1 MGNIIKNF
9 KKNNKQMADEEAPM
23 MMEEKME
30 EMMEEEKMEEEKMEE
45 EEEEDE
51 LKKRLDDGGFM
62 CCCCLCECTE
72 DRTKDLSCCCFFPIR
87 CGVLFIGIII
97 LALTLFVFLEIFYQL
112 LNDDIH
118 WWFVLVGV
126 VLAATLVV
134 ASAFII
140 VFFTKDDKDSRAKLF
155 TACLLVIIGVALEAV
170 WAACYFVFLYKKD
183 TVVTGNDGVGFIKA
197 TRKQE
202 VVVTLYVASC
212 ICALFAYFIC
222 VINQYVDALKTPEET
237 MEEEMMMEE
246 EKKDDMMMEEK
257 IDDMMM
263 DGEMADEMM
272 ADGEAAAE

>member
-1 MGNIIKNF
+1 
-9 KKNNKQMADEEAPM
+9 MADEEAQPMMEEM
-23 MMEEKME
+23 MMEEKPME
-30 EMMEEEKMEEEKMEE
+30 EMMEEEKMDEAME

-51 LKKRLDDGGFM
+51 LEKRLKDGGFM
-62 CCCCLCECTE
+62 CCCCLCECTNE
-72 DRTKDLSCCCFFPIR
+72 KTKDLSCCCFFPIR

-118 WWFVLVGV
+118 WWYVLVGV

-134 ASAFII
+134 ASAFVI
-140 VFFTKDDKDSRAKLF
+140 VFFTKDDEPSRGKLF

-183 TVVTGNDGVGFIKA
+183 TVTTGNDGVGFIKA

-202 VVVTLYVASC
+202 VVVTLYIACC

-222 VINQYVDALKTPEET
+222 VVNQYVDALKTPEEP
-237 MEEEMMMEE
+237 MEEMMMDEMMMEE
-246 EKKDDMMMEEK
+246 EKKEEEK
-257 IDDMMM
+257 PEEGDKPEEEGEKPADDAA
-263 DGEMADEMM
+263 GE
-272 ADGEAAAE
+272 

>member
-1 MGNIIKNF
+1 
-9 KKNNKQMADEEAPM
+9 MADEEAQP
-23 MMEEKME
+23 MMEEMMDEEKPME
-30 EMMEEEKMEEEKMEE
+30 EMMEEEKMDEAME

-51 LKKRLDDGGFM
+51 LEKRLKDGGFM
-62 CCCCLCECTE
+62 CCCCLCECTNE
-72 DRTKDLSCCCFFPIR
+72 KTKDLSCCCFFPIR

-118 WWFVLVGV
+118 WWYVLVGV

-134 ASAFII
+134 ASAFVI
-140 VFFTKDDKDSRAKLF
+140 VFFTKDDEPSRGKLF

-183 TVVTGNDGVGFIKA
+183 TVTTGNDGVGFIKA

-202 VVVTLYVASC
+202 VVVTLYIACC

-222 VINQYVDALKTPEET
+222 VVNQYVDALKTPEEP
-237 MEEEMMMEE
+237 MEEMMMDEMMMEE
-246 EKKDDMMMEEK
+246 EKKDDEKKEDDKPEEE
-257 IDDMMM
+257 
-263 DGEMADEMM
+263 GEKPAED
-272 ADGEAAAE
+272 AAAE

>member
-1 MGNIIKNF
+1 
-9 KKNNKQMADEEAPM
+9 
-23 MMEEKME
+23 MMEEMMDEEKPME
-30 EMMEEEKMEEEKMEE
+30 EMMEEEKMDEAME

-51 LKKRLDDGGFM
+51 LEKRLKDGGFM
-62 CCCCLCECTE
+62 CCCCLCECTNE
-72 DRTKDLSCCCFFPIR
+72 KTKDLSCCCFFPIR

-118 WWFVLVGV
+118 WWYVLVGV

-134 ASAFII
+134 ASAFVI
-140 VFFTKDDKDSRAKLF
+140 VFFTKDDEPSRGKLF

-183 TVVTGNDGVGFIKA
+183 TVTTGNDGVGFIKA

-202 VVVTLYVASC
+202 VVVTLYIACC

-222 VINQYVDALKTPEET
+222 VVNQYVDALKTPEEP
-237 MEEEMMMEE
+237 MEEMMMDEMMMEE
-246 EKKDDMMMEEK
+246 EKKDDEKKEDDKPEEE
-257 IDDMMM
+257 
-263 DGEMADEMM
+263 GEKPAED
-272 ADGEAAAE
+272 AAAE

>member
-1 MGNIIKNF
+1 
-9 KKNNKQMADEEAPM
+9 MADEEAQP
-23 MMEEKME
+23 MMEEMMDEEKPME
-30 EMMEEEKMEEEKMEE
+30 EMMEEEKMDEAME

-51 LKKRLDDGGFM
+51 LQKRLKDGGFM
-62 CCCCLCECTE
+62 CCCCLCECTNE
-72 DRTKDLSCCCFFPIR
+72 KTKDLTCCCFFPIR

-118 WWFVLVGV
+118 WWYVLVGV

-134 ASAFII
+134 ASAFVI
-140 VFFTKDDKDSRAKLF
+140 VFFTKDDEPSRGKLF

-183 TVVTGNDGVGFIKA
+183 TVTTGNDGVGFIKA

-202 VVVTLYVASC
+202 VVVTLYIACC

-222 VINQYVDALKTPEET
+222 VVNQYVDALKTPEEP
-237 MEEEMMMEE
+237 MEEMMDDMMMEE
-246 EKKDDMMMEEK
+246 EKKDDEKKEDDKPMEEEK
-257 IDDMMM
+257 PAED
-263 DGEMADEMM
+263 A
-272 ADGEAAAE
+272 AAAE

>member
-1 MGNIIKNF
+1 
-9 KKNNKQMADEEAPM
+9 MADEEAQP
-23 MMEEKME
+23 MMEEMMDEEKPME
-30 EMMEEEKMEEEKMEE
+30 EMMEEEKMDEAME

-51 LKKRLDDGGFM
+51 LEKRLKDGGFM
-62 CCCCLCECTE
+62 CCCCLCECTNE
-72 DRTKDLSCCCFFPIR
+72 KTKDLSCCCFFPIR

-118 WWFVLVGV
+118 WWYVLVGV

-134 ASAFII
+134 ASAFVI
-140 VFFTKDDKDSRAKLF
+140 VFFTKDDEPSRGKLF

-183 TVVTGNDGVGFIKA
+183 TVTTGNDGVGFIKA

-202 VVVTLYVASC
+202 VVVTLYIACC

-222 VINQYVDALKTPEET
+222 VVNQYVDALKTPEEP
-237 MEEEMMMEE
+237 MEEMMMDEMMMEE
-246 EKKDDMMMEEK
+246 EKKEDEKPMEDDKPMEEGDK
-257 IDDMMM
+257 PADDAA
-263 DGEMADEMM
+263 GE
-272 ADGEAAAE
+272 

>member
-1 MGNIIKNF
+1 
-9 KKNNKQMADEEAPM
+9 MADEEAQP
-23 MMEEKME
+23 MMEEMMDEEKPME
-30 EMMEEEKMEEEKMEE
+30 EMMEEEKMDEAME

-51 LKKRLDDGGFM
+51 LQKRLKDGGFM
-62 CCCCLCECTE
+62 CCCCLCECTNE
-72 DRTKDLSCCCFFPIR
+72 KTKDLSCCCFFPIR

-118 WWFVLVGV
+118 WWYVLVGV

-134 ASAFII
+134 ASAFVI
-140 VFFTKDDKDSRAKLF
+140 VFFTKDDEPSRGKLF

-183 TVVTGNDGVGFIKA
+183 TVTTGNDGVGFIKA

-202 VVVTLYVASC
+202 VVVTLYIACC

-222 VINQYVDALKTPEET
+222 VVNQYVDALKTPEES
-237 MEEEMMMEE
+237 MEEMMDDMMMEE
-246 EKKDDMMMEEK
+246 EKKDDEKKEDDKPMEEEK
-257 IDDMMM
+257 PAED
-263 DGEMADEMM
+263 A
-272 ADGEAAAE
+272 AAAE

>member
-1 MGNIIKNF
+1 
-9 KKNNKQMADEEAPM
+9 MADEEAQP
-23 MMEEKME
+23 MMEEMMDEEKPME
-30 EMMEEEKMEEEKMEE
+30 EMMEEEKMDEAME

-51 LKKRLDDGGFM
+51 LQKRLKDGGFM
-62 CCCCLCECTE
+62 CCCCLCECTNE
-72 DRTKDLSCCCFFPIR
+72 KTKDLSCCCFFPIR

-118 WWFVLVGV
+118 WWYVLVGV

-134 ASAFII
+134 ASAFVI
-140 VFFTKDDKDSRAKLF
+140 VFFTKDDEPSRGKLF

-183 TVVTGNDGVGFIKA
+183 TVTTGNDGVGFIKA

-202 VVVTLYVASC
+202 VVVTLYIACC

-222 VINQYVDALKTPEET
+222 VVNQYVDALKTPEEP
-237 MEEEMMMEE
+237 MEDKMDEMMMEE
-246 EKKDDMMMEEK
+246 EKKDDEKKEDDKPMEE
-257 IDDMMM
+257 
-263 DGEMADEMM
+263 GEKPAED
-272 ADGEAAAE
+272 AAAE

>member
-1 MGNIIKNF
+1 MG
-9 KKNNKQMADEEAPM
+9 KNNKQMADEEAPM
-23 MMEEKME
+23 MMDEMMMEEKM
-30 EMMEEEKMEEEKMEE
+30 EEKMEEEKMEE

-62 CCCCLCECTE
+62 CCCCLCECTNE
-72 DRTKDLSCCCFFPIR
+72 KTKDLTCCCFFPIR

-126 VLAATLVV
+126 VIAATLVV

-140 VFFTKDDKDSRAKLF
+140 VFFTKDTESSRGKLF
-155 TACLLVIIGVALEAV
+155 TACLLVIVGVALEAI

-202 VVVTLYVASC
+202 VVVTLYIACC

-222 VINQYVDALKTPEET
+222 VINQYVDALREE
-237 MEEEMMMEE
+237 EPKEEMMMMDD
-246 EKKDDMMMEEK
+246 EKKEEPMEKPEEPMEK
-257 IDDMMM
+257 
-263 DGEMADEMM
+263 
-272 ADGEAAAE
+272 AEEP

>member
-62 CCCCLCECTE
+62 CCCCLCECTNE
-72 DRTKDLSCCCFFPIR
+72 KTKDLTCCCFFPIR

-140 VFFTKDDKDSRAKLF
+140 VFFTDDTESSRGKLF
-155 TACLLVIIGVALEAV
+155 TSCLL
-170 WAACYFVFLYKKD
+170 
-183 TVVTGNDGVGFIKA
+183 GNVGVGFIKA

-202 VVVTLYVASC
+202 VVVTLYIACC

-222 VINQYVDALKTPEET
+222 VINQYVDALATPEEPK
-237 MEEEMMMEE
+237 EEMMM
-246 EKKDDMMMEEK
+246 
-257 IDDMMM
+257 M
-263 DGEMADEMM
+263 D
-272 ADGEAAAE
+272 

>member
-1 MGNIIKNF
+1 MG
-9 KKNNKQMADEEAPM
+9 MED
-23 MMEEKME
+23 MMEDKPE
-30 EMMEEEKMEEEKMEE
+30 EMMEEMMMEEAPAEEEKEPTE
-45 EEEEDE
+45 VQ
-51 LKKRLDDGGFM
+51 KRLDNGGFF

-72 DRTKDLSCCCFFPIR
+72 PRTKELTCCCFFPIK
-87 CGVLFIGIII
+87 CGVIFIGCII
-97 LALTLFVFLEIFYQL
+97 LALPLFVFLEIFYQL

-134 ASAFII
+134 ASSFII
-140 VFFTKDDKDSRAKLF
+140 VFFTKDDEDSRGKLF
-155 TACLLVIIGVALEAV
+155 TACLLVIIGVALEAI

-222 VINQYVDALKTPEET
+222 VINQYVDALREPEEPK
-237 MEEEMMMEE
+237 EEMMMED
-246 EKKDDMMMEEK
+246 KMMEEPK
-257 IDDMMM
+257 KEEEPEKKEDDPP
-263 DGEMADEMM
+263 AD
-272 ADGEAAAE
+272 D

>member
-1 MGNIIKNF
+1 
-9 KKNNKQMADEEAPM
+9 MADEEAQP
-23 MMEEKME
+23 MMEEMMDEEKPME
-30 EMMEEEKMEEEKMEE
+30 EMMEEEKMDEAME

-51 LKKRLDDGGFM
+51 LEKRLKDGGFM
-62 CCCCLCECTE
+62 CCCCLCECTNE
-72 DRTKDLSCCCFFPIR
+72 KTKDLSCCCFFPIR

-118 WWFVLVGV
+118 WWYVLVGV

-134 ASAFII
+134 ASAFVI
-140 VFFTKDDKDSRAKLF
+140 VFFTKDDEPSRGKLF

-183 TVVTGNDGVGFIKA
+183 TVTTGNDGVGFIKA

-202 VVVTLYVASC
+202 VVVTLYIACC

-222 VINQYVDALKTPEET
+222 VVNQYVDALKTPEEP
-237 MEEEMMMEE
+237 MEEMMDEMMMEE
-246 EKKDDMMMEEK
+246 EKKDDKPMEE
-257 IDDMMM
+257 
-263 DGEMADEMM
+263 GEKPMEE
-272 ADGEAAAE
+272 GEKPAEDAAAE